1 MAKTKP
7 MTRYDKLAYL
17 LGAYGSGFMTEEV
30 FWAQMKE
37 QRFGQADIDQWCEEH
52 HRKETVIG
60 K

>member
-1 MAKTKP
+1 